1 MVDNLTCRHAGT
13 VGRVFAFVNHVLQEV
28 RARAQ
33 VDSLAALHDSVD
45 SCDHLGGPIDFD
57 VDAEGTKEA
66 FEVDILSIV
75 RE

>member
-1 MVDNLTCRHAGT
+1 M
-13 VGRVFAFVNHVLQEV
+13 LQEV

-45 SCDHLGGPIDFD
+45 SCDHLGGPIEFD

-75 RE
+75 RENERIFKIYLLGNAWQGRRR